1 MTLRF
6 VPWCRFALALLV
18 AVPSVARADDPI
30 NHPQGNPGEL
40 PVGEDGQPLNFDFE
54 TGTLKDWTATGAAWD
69 QQPFKGEIAGNKDR
83 PFQEGKKSLH
93 TGEWWLGGYERFRDA
108 PTGTLTSV
116 PFKVT
121 HAWCSFLLGGG
132 AHAETR
138 VELVREEGDQVF
150 FRISGVDRE
159 EMRPVAVNL
168 QGYNGQKIYIR
179 IIDEHT
185 GGWGHVNFDDFRFH
199 RRRPRFQQEVLEPRS
214 LVVVGEVYPHAGLT
228 AEEAARA
235 MQVPPG
241 FSVQVGAAE
250 PDVQQ
255 PIAMAID
262 DRGRV
267 WIAEA
272 FSYPQREEPGKGK
285 DRILIFEDTDLNG
298 TLDKRTVFCEGL
310 NLVSGLEVG
319 FGGVWVGAAP
329 YLLFIPDRNGNDI
342 PDGMEFIGQAGSD
355 QAVADQ
361 ISRALMLNQQV
372 QARELEVR
380 LDEGSCRISGDVDDE
395 QMVARISA
403 IVRSIPEVK
412 ELDLQ
417 LTVKG
422 ARLEQVPEP
431 LWQFPADVP
440 PGAAVLLDGWHYE
453 DTHETLNAFIWGPD
467 GWLYGCHGVFTH
479 SVVGKPGTPDE
490 ERVPLN
496 AGIWRYHP
504 VRHEF
509 EVFAHGTSNP
519 WGVDFDDF
527 GQCFCTACVIPHLF
541 HIIPGARYERQAGP
555 HFNEFTY
562 DDIKTIAR
570 HRHYVGNQWND
581 NDRKRSD
588 DLGGGHAHAGAMF
601 YLGGAWPDEYRNQL
615 FMNNIHG
622 NRVNVDRVWHEG
634 SGYVG
639 DRAPDFLLTGDKWS
653 QTLYHTYGPDGQVW
667 VIDWYDANQCH
678 RPEEGDHDR
687 TNGRIYRVAY
697 NDAKPVQVDLQ
708 KATDVELA
716 RMMGNANDWYVRHAR
731 RVLQERAAAGQLAEE
746 AVDELRSQLFPEANS
761 SAPLLAESQSPQVDA
776 RRLRALWALHVINDH
791 WLHDEVTIDR
801 LLTDASPWLR
811 SWTVQL
817 LADGIASGGSS
828 DGLLQKLTEMAQSDP
843 SPTVRLALAS
853 LAGRMPVEDRW
864 EIVASLASHAED
876 AADHNLPLM
885 YWYAMEPL
893 GAADPQRALALA
905 LSAGA
910 HLPLLRDFMV
920 RRIGSGDP
928 KESLKLLVE
937 GLQQAQDDATR
948 LTFLNGIDAAVRT
961 QSEPAAPEGW
971 DAAYADVLA
980 KTASDE
986 VRLTARGL
994 AAVLGN
1000 ERAFSELSGN
1010 ILEERSAALQR
1021 RAVEFLV
1028 QTRNPDVPQFLG
1040 EILKFNPSLHQVI
1053 LRGLSQFDDPSIPAD
1068 ILNAYDKFGA
1078 EARRDAL
1085 NTLASRPAFARTLLD
1100 AVRDNRI
1107 ARDQLT
1113 ADLVRQLRNLN
1124 DPELSKLIEQV
1135 WGVVRDTPED
1145 RARMIS
1151 QLKALMESP
1160 RHPPVDREL
1169 GRAIFAKTCQQCHT
1183 LFGTGAKIGPDI
1195 TGANRSDPSYLLSNI
1210 VDPSAVMAK
1219 EYRPSVLALE
1229 DGRIVTGIVK
1239 EETAAALTVQTA
1251 TELQT
1256 IPASDIADRRDS
1268 DKSMMPDDQLKVFSE
1283 HQIRSLLAY
1292 VSGAGQTPLLA
1303 TQDNVSSFF
1312 NGESLT
1318 GWVGNSDLWSVES
1331 GEIIGKT
1338 EGLDHNEFLVS
1349 QLALEDFRFKCE
1361 VKLLGNQGNSGIQ
1374 LRSQPLSDGEVRG
1387 YQADVGVGWWG
1398 KIYEERGRGLLVDND
1413 AEKHVRPGE
1422 WNTYEIVAVGSRVR
1436 TWINGQSCV
1445 DLDDPAGARR
1455 GVIALQ
1461 LHSGGATEVRFR
1473 NFALELI
1480 YPNPLNNGG
1489 GYYPS
1494 STGGKAEG
1502 EITWKKMPLDNKF
1515 RGEGVAVADF
1525 NNDGIMDVA
1534 SGSLWFEQGRTIE
1547 QRARRTASGGTET
1560 YTAMNSTWIAHSVL
1574 DPPEEYNIDGYSKSF
1589 MNWPEDLNG
1598 DGRLDLIVVD
1608 FPGEPTWWF
1617 ENPGS
1622 FSRDPQGSA
1631 SPQPWKRHQIM
1642 PVTNN
1647 ESPQYLD
1654 VDADGRREII
1664 AGFEDSLLGL
1674 ASPKTHSEAP
1684 WSLMPIS
1691 LPGSP
1696 GTDRFS
1702 HGLGTGD
1709 LNGDGRQDVLITN
1722 GWWEQPEDPTEAPW
1736 RFHEAPFGAPCS
1748 QMYVFDYDGDGDAD
1762 VLSGS
1767 AHDFGIWWY
1776 EQRLAATREGSASN
1790 ADATTEPTWVTH
1802 EIDTSYSETH
1812 AVVLADI
1819 NGDGLPDFVTGKR
1832 WWSHNGHG
1840 PGADGAAVLN
1850 WYELQREDGEPV
1862 WIRHEIDADSGV
1874 GTQFTVADV
1883 NGDGLL
1889 DVVTS
1894 NKKGTYVFEQVRQ

>member
-1 MTLRF
+1 MTLRL
-6 VPWCRFALALLV
+6 VPWCRLAFALLL

-40 PVGEDGQPLNFDFE
+40 PVGDDGQPLNFDFE
-54 TGTLKDWTATGAAWD
+54 TGTLEDWTATGTAWE
-69 QQPFKGEIAGNKDR
+69 QQPFKGEIADNTGR
-83 PFQEGKKSLH
+83 PFLEGKKSLH
-93 TGEWWLGGYERFRDA
+93 TGEWWLGGYEVLRDE

-150 FRISGVDRE
+150 FRISGINQE
-159 EMRPVAVNL
+159 EMRPVVVNL

-179 IIDEHT
+179 IIDENT

-214 LVVVGEVYPHAGLT
+214 LVAVGEVYPHAGLT

-235 MQVPPG
+235 MQLPLG

-272 FSYPQREEPGKGK
+272 HSYPQREEPGQGK
-285 DRILIFEDTDLNG
+285 DRILIFEDTDLDG

-329 YLLFIPDRNGNDI
+329 YLAFIPDRNGNDV
-342 PDGMEFIGQAGSD
+342 PDGVEGQE
-355 QAVADQ
+355 
-361 ISRALMLNQQV
+361 SR
-372 QARELEVR
+372 
-380 LDEGSCRISGDVDDE
+380 DEGQEEPST
-395 QMVARISA
+395 
-403 IVRSIPEVK
+403 
-412 ELDLQ
+412 LDPPPSS
-417 LTVKG
+417 
-422 ARLEQVPEP
+422 RE
-431 LWQFPADVP
+431 FP
-440 PGAAVLLDGWHYE
+440 PGTEILLDGWHYE
-453 DTHETLNAFIWGPD
+453 DTHETLNSFIWGPD

-479 SVVGKPGTPDE
+479 SVVGKPGTPEE

-527 GQCFCTACVIPHLF
+527 GQCFCTACVIPHLY

-622 NRVNVDRVWHEG
+622 NRVNVDRVWQEG

-667 VIDWYDANQCH
+667 IIDWYDANQCH
-678 RPEEGDHDR
+678 RPDEGDHDR
-687 TNGRIYRVAY
+687 TNGRIYRVTY

-708 KATDVELA
+708 QASDVELA

-746 AVDELRSQLFPEANS
+746 AVDELRSQLFPAATSN
-761 SAPLLAESQSPQVDA
+761 APLLAESETPQVDA
-776 RRLRALWALHVINDH
+776 RRLRALWALHVVNDH
-791 WLHDEVTIDR
+791 WLRDDVTIDR
-801 LLTDASPWLR
+801 LLADASPWLR

-817 LADGIASGGSS
+817 LADGVATGGSS
-828 DGLLQKLTEMAQSDP
+828 DGLLQKLMEMAQGDP

-853 LAGRMPVEDRW
+853 LAGRLPVEDRW
-864 EIVASLASHAED
+864 EIVAALASHAED

-893 GAADPQRALALA
+893 GAANPQRAMALA

-961 QSEPAAPEGW
+961 QSEPIAPEGW

-980 KTASDE
+980 KSMDLE

-994 AAVLGN
+994 AAVFGN
-1000 ERAFSELSGN
+1000 KEALVELSAS
-1010 ILEERSAALQR
+1010 LVEERNRGRKR

-1028 QTRNPDVPQFLG
+1028 QTRDSEVPRFLA
-1040 EILKFNPSLHQVI
+1040 EVLKNDPSLHRVI
-1053 LRGLSQFDDPSIPAD
+1053 LRGMSQFDDPIVPAAVLD
-1068 ILNAYDKFGA
+1068 AWPMLDP

-1085 NTLASRPAFARTLLD
+1085 NTLASRPAFAKALLD

-1107 ARDQLT
+1107 ARDQLS
-1113 ADLVRQLRNLN
+1113 ADLVRQVRNLN
-1124 DPELSKLIEQV
+1124 DPELSQQIEQV

-1145 RARMIS
+1145 RARMIA

-1169 GRAIFAKTCQQCHT
+1169 GRAIYAKTCQQCHT

-1195 TGANRSDPSYLLSNI
+1195 TGANRSDPNYLLSNI

-1219 EYRPSVLALE
+1219 EYRPAVLALE

-1239 EETAAALTVQTA
+1239 EETAAALSVQTA
-1251 TELQT
+1251 TELLT
-1256 IPASDIADRRDS
+1256 IPASEVVDRRDS

-1303 TQDNVSSFF
+1303 TQENVSTFF
-1312 NGESLT
+1312 NGENLI
-1318 GWVGNSDLWSVES
+1318 GWVGRVES
-1331 GEIIGKT
+1331 GEGRVESGGGSNDSQLSTLNSQPLWFVENGEIVGKT
-1338 EGLDHNEFLVS
+1338 DGLDHNEFLVS

-1361 VKLLGNQGNSGIQ
+1361 VKLVGNQGNSGIQ

-1387 YQADVGVGWWG
+1387 YQADIGAGWWG

-1413 AEKHVRPGE
+1413 AEKHVKPGE

-1445 DLDDPAGARR
+1445 DLDDPVGARR

-1473 NFALELI
+1473 NFALELL

-1494 STGGKAEG
+1494 SSGGKAEG
-1502 EITWKKMPLDNKF
+1502 EITWKKTPLDNKF

-1534 SGSLWFEQGRTIE
+1534 SGSLWFEQGRTVE
-1547 QRARRTASGGTET
+1547 HRARRTASGGTET
-1560 YTAMNSTWIAHSVL
+1560 YTAMNSTWITRSVL
-1574 DPPEEYNIDGYSKSF
+1574 EQPEEYNIDGYSKSF

-1622 FSRDPQGSA
+1622 LSRDPQGSA
-1631 SPQPWKRHQIM
+1631 VSQPSTLDPRPWPRHQIV

-1647 ESPQYLD
+1647 ESPQYID
-1654 VDADGRREII
+1654 VLGDGRRAIV
-1664 AGFEDSLLGL
+1664 AGFENGLLGL

-1696 GTDRFS
+1696 GTEKFS
-1702 HGLGTGD
+1702 HGLGIGD

-1722 GWWEQPEDPTEAPW
+1722 GWWEQPEDPTQVPW
-1736 RFHEAPFGAPCS
+1736 TFHEAPFGKPCS
-1748 QMYVFDYDGDGDAD
+1748 QMYVFDFDGDGDAD

-1767 AHDFGIWWY
+1767 AHEFGIWWY
-1776 EQRLAATREGSASN
+1776 EQKGAESGESREQS
-1790 ADATTEPTWVTH
+1790 EVEWVTH

-1812 AVVLADI
+1812 AMVLADI

-1850 WYELQREDGEPV
+1850 WYELQREGGQPV
-1862 WIRHEIDADSGV
+1862 WTKHEIDADSGV

-1894 NKKGTYVFEQVRQ
+1894 NKKGTFLFEQVRK